1 MRVFI
6 ASVLAIFV
14 SLISPIFSPAMF
26 PGNGYAIAAD
36 LTQGAQVFSSNCAA
50 CHMGGRNAVMAQKT
64 LQVDALE
71 QYLDGYGAE
80 HDINAIIKQVTYG
93 KNAMAAFGSRLSEEE
108 IANVAAYV
116 QNHSDKGW

>member
-14 SLISPIFSPAMF
+14 SLISPIVSP
-26 PGNGYAIAAD
+26 AIAAD
-36 LTQGAQVFSSNCAA
+36 LAAGAQVFSSNCAA
-50 CHMGGRNAVMAQKT
+50 CHIGGNNAVMAQKT
-64 LQVDALE
+64 QKVDALE

-80 HDINAIIKQVTYG
+80 HDIIAIVKQVTYG
-93 KNAMAAFGSRLSEEE
+93 KNAMAAFGTRLSEEE

-116 QNHSDKGW
+116 QEQSDKGW

>member
-14 SLISPIFSPAMF
+14 SLISPIVSP
-26 PGNGYAIAAD
+26 AIAAD
-36 LTQGAQVFSSNCAA
+36 LAAGAQVFSSNCAA
-50 CHMGGRNAVMAQKT
+50 CHIGGNTAVMAQKT
-64 LQVDALE
+64 LKVDALE

-80 HDINAIIKQVTYG
+80 HDINAIVKQVTYG
-93 KNAMAAFGSRLSEEE
+93 KNAMAAFGTRLSEEE

-116 QNHSDKGW
+116 QDQSDKGW

>member
-6 ASVLAIFV
+6 SSVLVLIMSLASPFV
-14 SLISPIFSPAMF
+14 AP
-26 PGNGYAIAAD
+26 AIAAD
-36 LTQGAQVFSSNCAA
+36 LGAGAQVFSSNCAA
-50 CHMGGRNAVMAQKT
+50 CHIGGNNAVMAQKT
-64 LQVDALE
+64 LKVDALE

-80 HDINAIIKQVTYG
+80 HDINAIVKQVTYG

-116 QNHSDKGW
+116 QDQSDKGW